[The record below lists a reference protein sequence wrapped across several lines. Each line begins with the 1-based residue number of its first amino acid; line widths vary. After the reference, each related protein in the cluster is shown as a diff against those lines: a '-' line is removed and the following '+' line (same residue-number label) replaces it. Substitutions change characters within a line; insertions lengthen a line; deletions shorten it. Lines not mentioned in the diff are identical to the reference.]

1 MCSAEMGLK
10 LIDQMGMVNVGRY
23 GDEESTLLDRYER
36 LSFEVHLNQA
46 ILGRSL
52 SHPTIPSPSSSS
64 WTNYSHNSSS
74 LVFPQL
80 SSTSPSHPPHSPHH
94 HVNPSTADRRRPLS
108 TFMRVVKKL
117 FTPIFGA
124 SASAPPST
132 TTKRV
137 KEDCKLRKPFSR
149 SLRA

>member
-1 MCSAEMGLK
+1 MGLK
-10 LIDQMGMVNVGRY
+10 LIDQMGMVNVGGF

-52 SHPTIPSPSSSS
+52 SHPTTLSSSS
-64 WTNYSHNSSS
+64 SASWTNSSS
-74 LVFPQL
+74 LLFLQL
-80 SSTSPSHPPHSPHH
+80 SSTSPSHPHSAH
-94 HVNPSTADRRRPLS
+94 RPRPRPKS
-108 TFMRVVKKL
+108 TFMRVVNKL
-117 FTPIFGA
+117 FTPIFG
-124 SASAPPST
+124 ASAPPST

-137 KEDCKLRKPFSR
+137 KDCKLRKPFSR

>member
-1 MCSAEMGLK
+1 MGLK
-10 LIDQMGMVNVGRY
+10 LIDQMGMVNVGGF

-52 SHPTIPSPSSSS
+52 SHPTTLSSSS
-64 WTNYSHNSSS
+64 APWTNYSHNSSS
-74 LVFPQL
+74 LLFLQL
-80 SSTSPSHPPHSPHH
+80 SSTSPSHSHPHSPHL
-94 HVNPSTADRRRPLS
+94 PRPRPRPKS
-108 TFMRVVKKL
+108 TFMRVVNKL
-117 FTPIFGA
+117 FSPIFG
-124 SASAPPST
+124 ASAPPST

-137 KEDCKLRKPFSR
+137 KDCKLRKPFSR